1 MRHDRARHQM
11 SIDQMELPLETQGE
25 APSGKRSGEAVSA
38 TFEDERPGLDALQL
52 MERIVERGNLRR
64 ALDGAVAAM
73 VE

>member
-1 MRHDRARHQM
+1 M

-64 ALDGAVAAM
+64 A
-73 VE
+73 